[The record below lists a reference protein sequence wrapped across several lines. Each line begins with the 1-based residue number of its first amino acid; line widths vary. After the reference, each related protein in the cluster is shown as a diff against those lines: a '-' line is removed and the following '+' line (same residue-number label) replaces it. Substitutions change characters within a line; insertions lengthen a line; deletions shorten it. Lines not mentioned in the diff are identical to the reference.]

1 MTFGGQGTSGYEY
14 TEEDKQK
21 KSERTKKYYENNPEA
36 IKKIV
41 RQ

>member
-21 KSERTKKYYENNPEA
+21 RVKERKNITKIILK
-36 IKKIV
+36 
-41 RQ
+41 Q